1 MPAIK
6 INAAAQA
13 AFAAFVAVSNTATVT
28 LREALLAAGFDT
40 VEKARPQALA
50 FVAAKYDIAIVES
63 KSPFNRGELVLDRS
77 APNFV
82 TAKQALIRLTEAL
95 AGDADAE
102 ASASESTE
110 AEPSG
115 AMQYEIPEEIA
126 ALAAQLVAACREYDG
141 MTAKQQKSLAAQ
153 AIAKAFKAK

>member
-95 AGDADAE
+95 AGDADA

-110 AEPSG
+110 AESSG